1 MCDYVQAISKAEFI
15 KILKSKTGFTQTGLD
30 VVLSAFAETLRTEVL
45 ENGKEI
51 RLRDFGTFKLRQSS
65 ARVGRNPKTGEELT
79 ISASK
84 AVTFSASASLK
95 NKDDGEG
102 DDA

>member
-1 MCDYVQAISKAEFI
+1 
-15 KILKSKTGFTQTGLD
+15 LKEKTGFTQTGLD
-30 VVLSAFAETLRTEVL
+30 FVLTAFADTLRTEVL
-45 ENGKEI
+45 QNGKEI

-65 ARVGRNPKTGEELT
+65 ARLGRNPKTGEELS

-95 NKDDGEG
+95 SKDDGDEE
-102 DDA
+102 DDE